1 MKIDAHQ
8 HFWKFNPQ
16 RDTWI
21 NEEMSVLKH
30 HFLPEDLRPIL
41 QEHQFD
47 GCVAVQADTSE
58 KETNFLL
65 QLAEDNDFIKGVVGW
80 LDLCNE
86 NIGERLHHFSKFKKL
101 KGLRH
106 IVQAEP
112 NGFMLQKSFQQGITA
127 LEKYNLSYDILIY
140 HNQLEDAIELVR
152 KFPNQKFIVDHCAKP
167 NIKEGEITIWKKN
180 IEQLSNFKNVACK
193 ISGLTTE
200 ANWNTWNKNE
210 IQPYLDVVFNAFGN
224 DRLLFGSD
232 WPVSLLAGNYTE
244 TVGLIEN
251 YIQQFSKMEQQ
262 KILGLNALYWYNIK
276 Q

>member
-8 HFWKFNPQ
+8 HFWQFNPQ

-21 NEEMSVLKH
+21 NEEMNVLKH
-30 HFLPEDLRPIL
+30 NFLPEDLLPIL
-41 QEHQFD
+41 QENKFD
-47 GCVAVQADTSE
+47 GCVAVQAEQSE
-58 KETNFLL
+58 EETKFLL
-65 QLAEDNDFIKGVVGW
+65 QLAEENSFIKGVVGW

-86 NIGERLHHFSKFKKL
+86 NINERLQHFSKYKKL

-112 NGFMLQKSFQQGITA
+112 NGFMLQNNFLRGIAA
-127 LEKYNLSYDILIY
+127 LEKYNLTYDILIY

-167 NIKEGEITIWKKN
+167 NIKEGEITLWKKN

-200 ANWNTWNKNE
+200 ANWNTWGKNE
-210 IQPYLDVVFNAFGN
+210 IQPYLDVVFNAFGSN
-224 DRLLFGSD
+224 RLLFGSD

-251 YIQQFSKMEQQ
+251 YILQFSKMDQQ
-262 KILGLNALYWYNIK
+262 QIMGLNTLNWYNIK

>member
-8 HFWKFNPQ
+8 HFWQFNPQ

-21 NEEMSVLKH
+21 NEEMNVLKH
-30 HFLPEDLRPIL
+30 NFLPEDLLPIL
-41 QEHQFD
+41 QENKFD
-47 GCVAVQADTSE
+47 GCVAVQADPSE
-58 KETNFLL
+58 EETKFLL
-65 QLAEDNDFIKGVVGW
+65 QLAEENSFIKGVVGW

-86 NIGERLHHFSKFKKL
+86 NINERLQHFSKYKKL

-112 NGFMLQKSFQQGITA
+112 NGFMLQNNFLRGTAA
-127 LEKYNLSYDILIY
+127 LEKYNLTYDILIY
-140 HNQLEDAIELVR
+140 HNQLEDAIKLVR

-167 NIKEGEITIWKKN
+167 NIKEGEITLWKKN

-200 ANWNTWNKNE
+200 ANWNTWGKNE
-210 IQPYLDVVFNAFGN
+210 IQPYLDVVFNAFGSN
-224 DRLLFGSD
+224 RLLFGSD

-251 YIQQFSKMEQQ
+251 YILQFSKMDQQ
-262 KILGLNALYWYNIK
+262 QIMGLNTLNWYNIK

>member
-8 HFWKFNPQ
+8 HFWQFNPQ

-21 NEEMSVLKH
+21 NEEMNVLKH
-30 HFLPEDLRPIL
+30 NFLPEDLLPIL
-41 QEHQFD
+41 QENKFD
-47 GCVAVQADTSE
+47 ACVAVQADPSE
-58 KETNFLL
+58 EETKFLL
-65 QLAEDNDFIKGVVGW
+65 QLAEDNNFIKGVVGW

-86 NIGERLHHFSKFKKL
+86 NIDERLQHFSKYKKL

-112 NGFMLQKSFQQGITA
+112 NGFMLQNNFQRGIAA
-127 LEKYNLSYDILIY
+127 LEKYNLTYDILIY

-167 NIKEGEITIWKKN
+167 NIKKGEITIWKKN

-200 ANWNTWNKNE
+200 ANWSTWDKNE

-224 DRLLFGSD
+224 NRLLFGSD
-232 WPVSLLAGNYTE
+232 WPVSLLAGNYTD
-244 TVGLIEN
+244 TVELIEN
-251 YIQQFSKMEQQ
+251 YIQQFSKMDQQ
-262 KILGLNALYWYNIK
+262 QIMGLNTLNWYNIK